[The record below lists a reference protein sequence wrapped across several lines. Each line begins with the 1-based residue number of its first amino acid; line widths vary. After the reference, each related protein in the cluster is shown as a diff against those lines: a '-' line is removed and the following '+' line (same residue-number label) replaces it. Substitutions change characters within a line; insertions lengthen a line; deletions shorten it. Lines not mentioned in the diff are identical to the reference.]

1 MHNTIQNISLFE
13 TNSDSFQHWV
23 RVFVNM
29 NVSFVICVIVWT
41 QFIMETFRI
50 YRESGVTHGGGHWP
64 LSALSLS
71 LSLTS
76 SSDEWNF
83 CDTLV
88 RAGLMC
94 AIRNVKTQ
102 PCSRQFLSLVDIF
115 CFVLFYILIISLNWR
130 MLVVF
135 PIGVHWSAVQSA
147 GAGLSSQICTIW
159 NLVL

>member
-71 LSLTS
+71 HLQLRWMEFLRHSCEGWADVCHPQCENTTLLPPIFISCRYLLFCSLLHSNNISKLENASGVPHRSALVS
-76 SSDEWNF
+76 SAE
-83 CDTLV
+83 C
-88 RAGLMC
+88 
-94 AIRNVKTQ
+94 
-102 PCSRQFLSLVDIF
+102 
-115 CFVLFYILIISLNWR
+115 WR
-130 MLVVF
+130 R
-135 PIGVHWSAVQSA
+135 SE
-147 GAGLSSQICTIW
+147 
-159 NLVL
+159 

>member
-71 LSLTS
+71 HLQLRWMEFLRHSCEGWA
-76 SSDEWNF
+76 DVCHPQCENA
-83 CDTLV
+83 TL
-88 RAGLMC
+88 LPP
-94 AIRNVKTQ
+94 IFI
-102 PCSRQFLSLVDIF
+102 SVDIF
-115 CFVLFYILIISLNWR
+115 CFVIFYILIISLNWR

>member
-71 LSLTS
+71 PPAPVNGIFAILLWGLGWWVPSAMWKRNLAPANFYLCRYLLFCYLLHSNNISKLENASGVPHRSALVS
-76 SSDEWNF
+76 SAE
-83 CDTLV
+83 C
-88 RAGLMC
+88 
-94 AIRNVKTQ
+94 
-102 PCSRQFLSLVDIF
+102 
-115 CFVLFYILIISLNWR
+115 WR
-130 MLVVF
+130 R
-135 PIGVHWSAVQSA
+135 SE
-147 GAGLSSQICTIW
+147 
-159 NLVL
+159 

>member
-71 LSLTS
+71 PPLQLQWMEFLRYSCEGWADVWRPQCKNT
-76 SSDEWNF
+76 
-83 CDTLV
+83 TL
-88 RAGLMC
+88 LPP
-94 AIRNVKTQ
+94 IFI
-102 PCSRQFLSLVDIF
+102 SVDIF
-115 CFVLFYILIISLNWR
+115 CFVIFYILIISLNWR